1 MTQYRQEGTKDEY
14 LRDVVSST
22 NALGSKL
29 GGQEQTAGR
38 WKGMRMLS

>member
-1 MTQYRQEGTKDEY
+1 VTQYRQEGTKDEY
-14 LRDVVSST
+14 PRDVVSST

-38 WKGMRMLS
+38 WKGMRM